1 MININNTKWFFL
13 LPFLF
18 DEAVSKQTR
27 DADQE
32 TSDSEDFVKVET
44 QEH

>member
-1 MININNTKWFFL
+1 MKIIFFSYL
-13 LPFLF
+13 SLF
-18 DEAVSKQTR
+18 EAVSKKAK